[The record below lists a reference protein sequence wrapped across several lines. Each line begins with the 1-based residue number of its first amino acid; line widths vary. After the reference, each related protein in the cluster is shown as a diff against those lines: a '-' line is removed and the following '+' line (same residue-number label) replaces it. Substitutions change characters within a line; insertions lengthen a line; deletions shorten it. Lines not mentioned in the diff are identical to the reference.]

1 MSNKEHHSDEHNQH
15 LEKLDVAVIGG
26 GVSGVYSA
34 WRLQNAYG
42 AAQKIALF
50 EYSNRIGGR
59 LYSRKLPGLPNVVA
73 ELGGMRYIPD
83 DHIMVKTLVNEL
95 GLQTKEFP
103 MGSDLPLNPNEE
115 GSPTAHADNNIFYLR
130 GQYFRYRD
138 FAEHPD
144 KIPYKLAWSEQG
156 YGPENLQVKV
166 MNLIC
171 PGFADMSLC
180 EQMQVKVMGK
190 EIWKYGFWNLL
201 YQVLTNEGYQF
212 MKDAGGY
219 DANVANANA
228 VTQLPATEYSDDT
241 EFLTLKDGFQ
251 SLPLTLAEQFTLA
264 GGIYPSSDRVSMNQR
279 LAQIKYNKSDS
290 DEYRYTLVFHKTH
303 TNSAGK
309 TTDSACGTVTKIKTK
324 KIILAMP
331 RRSLEL
337 IKSEFFE
344 DKFLKENLKSV
355 LIQKAFKMFMA
366 YEQPWWRSLGL
377 VAGRSVTDL
386 PIRQTY
392 YMGTEC
398 EQDGGEPTMNSL
410 LMASYND
417 IETIPF
423 WKGLEKGTAFVGF
436 QPNRTE
442 CKYEDK
448 EIVPQHEFQ
457 ITQEMVDAAQL
468 QISVLHNQKGLP
480 KPYSA
485 VYQEWSDN
493 PYGGGWHEWKA
504 GYRID
509 KIMCQMR
516 HPVADQDIYI
526 VGEAYSYEQ
535 GWVEGALNTAE
546 SMLEEFFEL
555 KIPNW
560 LTSDKKYKTWLK
572 ANHNYNFLP
581 VSCPGCTCTA
591 ENNPNTCKNCKPVLD
606 EVTKFAYE
614 GINNVEQ

>member
-1 MSNKEHHSDEHNQH
+1 MTNTTE
-15 LEKLDVAVIGG
+15 LDVAIIGG

-34 WRLQNAYG
+34 WRLQQECG
-42 AAQKIALF
+42 ATKTIGLY

-59 LYSRKLPGLPNVVA
+59 LYSWKIPGLPHVIA
-73 ELGGMRYIPD
+73 ELGGMRYIPE
-83 DHIMVKTLVNEL
+83 DHIMVKTLVDHL
-95 GLQTKEFP
+95 KLDKKEFP
-103 MGSDLPLNPNEE
+103 MGSSIPIEP
-115 GSPTAHADNNIFYLR
+115 GGPVAHADNNLFYLR

-144 KIPYKLAWSEQG
+144 RIPYNFDWSERG

-180 EQMQVKVMGK
+180 QQMEVKVFGK

-201 YQVLTNEGYQF
+201 YRVLSNEGYQF

-241 EFLTLKDGFQ
+241 EFLTLKEGFQ
-251 SLPLTLAEQFTLA
+251 HLPITLAEKFSDED
-264 GGIYPSSDRVSMNQR
+264 GIYPKDKRVQMNQR
-279 LAQIKYNKSDS
+279 LAQIKYNTKD
-290 DEYRYTLVFHKTH
+290 DYKYTLVFHKTV

-309 TTDSACGTVTKIKTK
+309 TTDSDCGSVTEVRAK

-337 IKSEFFE
+337 IKSEFF
-344 DKFLKENLKSV
+344 DDPWLKENMKSV

-366 YEQPWWRSLGL
+366 YDQPWWRSLGL

-398 EQDGGEPTMNSL
+398 EQEGGEPTMNSL

-423 WKGLEKGTAFVGF
+423 WKGLEKGTPFKGY
-436 QPNRTE
+436 QTGNLS
-442 CKYEDK
+442 CNDED
-448 EIVPQHEFQ
+448 IVISNEFQ
-457 ITQEMVDAAQL
+457 ITEDMVEIAQR
-468 QISVLHNQKGLP
+468 QIETLHNQKELP

-485 VYQEWSDN
+485 VYQEWSDD

-504 GYRID
+504 NYRID

-516 HPVADQDIYI
+516 HPVDKQEIYI

-555 KIPNW
+555 PKPQW
-560 LTSDKKYKTWLK
+560 LISDCGYEKWLK
-572 ANHNYNFLP
+572 ANHNYNFIP
-581 VSCPGCTCTA
+581 VPCPGGCNSEQTK
-591 ENNPNTCKNCKPVLD
+591 NPTTCKNCGNTLTD
-606 EVTKFAYE
+606 VTTFAYE
-614 GINNVEQ
+614 GINNVQK